1 MRISD
6 WSSDLCSSDLLA
18 PARDAPVE
26 RVEDESQRD
35 QGHADHQVAD
45 DAFLQ
50 EAHRREDSAGAAEGI
65 GQREPVGELELAQ
78 HREMAGA
85 LHGRFLFPGIDR
97 LPDYAWSR
105 DAGRQARSC
114 LAL

>member
-1 MRISD
+1 MTRRPPRSTRTD
-6 WSSDLCSSDLLA
+6 TLFPYTTLVRS
-18 PARDAPVE
+18 VGG
-26 RVEDESQRD
+26 VEDESQRD

-45 DAFLQ
+45 DACLQ